1 VSVAFVTGHEW
12 TDNAYGFD
20 PAEIWIMDADGTNRR
35 KVLTPSARAMG
46 LTWSPSGSLTFSELD
61 SDASSTYIVDVASG
75 QLMRVATGSQP
86 VWLTADTLIVQM

>member
-1 VSVAFVTGHEW
+1 
-12 TDNAYGFD
+12 
-20 PAEIWIMDADGTNRR
+20 
-35 KVLTPSARAMG
+35 MG